1 MNRHPK
7 GCRFFYKKKKKE
19 TPKGLSFWYN
29 LSMQTLKFN
38 HKNYSRFST
47 VRQLVLPLDYSQMI
61 PETEPVRLLDAVL
74 EELDYTAL
82 LRLYSPQGRKSAV
95 PPRILFKVI
104 VFAMLEG
111 VYSLRAIQRQ
121 CQVNIQYMWLLQGY
135 KVSSHMTIGRFYERL
150 TVPVLED
157 LFAQF
162 IHVLS
167 ETDSVTMDEVY
178 IDGTKLEAN
187 ANRYT
192 FVWRKNIERGLKK
205 LKERYPMFREKITQT
220 LLPGAGHLEDTELLA
235 ALAGKCKEEEVC
247 FVSGRGHRKP
257 VLQKAF
263 EECEAF
269 CEKRKE
275 YEKHLAVL
283 GERNSYAKTDPD
295 ATFMRMK
302 EDHMK
307 NGQLKAAYNVQLA
320 VESEYIV
327 GVGIFPNPTDTLTL
341 IPFLKHMHSCFG
353 LKPTHVVADAGYDSE
368 ENLNWLREQEHKSVI
383 KPASYEI
390 SRKKQY
396 KKRIGLPAN
405 MKYDP
410 EKDEYTCAKGRKL
423 RFSYLRKKKHKS
435 GYVSELRV
443 YQCTNCQ
450 YCGQRKQCQRQGDRK
465 QNKTIQINRKY
476 DELQQ
481 ENMQRFLSEE
491 GIRFRVNRSIQA
503 EGAFGQIKQD
513 YSYKR
518 ILRRGKE
525 AVYKELLFLALG
537 FNIRKLHNRIQN
549 ERITQRFLQKNDK
562 EKAC

>member
-1 MNRHPK
+1 
-7 GCRFFYKKKKKE
+7 
-19 TPKGLSFWYN
+19 
-29 LSMQTLKFN
+29 
-38 HKNYSRFST
+38 
-47 VRQLVLPLDYSQMI
+47 MI

-135 KVSSHMTIGRFYERL
+135 KVSSHMAIGRFYERL

-178 IDGTKLEAN
+178 IGGTKLEAN

-205 LKERYPMFREKITQT
+205 LKERYPVFREKTAQT
-220 LLPGAGHLEDTELLA
+220 LLPGPGHLEDTELLA

-247 FVSGRGHRKP
+247 FVSGRGRHKP

-269 CEKRKE
+269 CEKRRE
-275 YEKHLAVL
+275 YEKHLAIL

-341 IPFLKHMHSCFG
+341 IPFLKHMRSRFG
-353 LKPTHVVADAGYDSE
+353 LKPLHVVADAGYDSE
-368 ENLNWLREQEHKSVI
+368 GNLNWLREQEYKSVI

-405 MKYDP
+405 MKYDS
-410 EKDEYTCAKGRKL
+410 EADEYTCAKGRKL
-423 RFSYLRKKKHKS
+423 RFSCLRKKKHKS

-450 YCGQRKQCQRQGDRK
+450 YCGQRKQCQRQGDGK
-465 QNKTIQINRKY
+465 HNKTIQINRKY

-549 ERITQRFLQKNDK
+549 ERITQRFLQKKDE

>member
-1 MNRHPK
+1 
-7 GCRFFYKKKKKE
+7 
-19 TPKGLSFWYN
+19 
-29 LSMQTLKFN
+29 
-38 HKNYSRFST
+38 
-47 VRQLVLPLDYSQMI
+47 MI

-82 LRLYSPQGRKSAV
+82 LRLYSPQGRKSTV
-95 PPRILFKVI
+95 PPKILFKVI

-111 VYSLRAIQRQ
+111 LYSLRAIQRQ
-121 CQVNIQYMWLLQGY
+121 CQFNVQYMWLLQGY
-135 KVSSHMTIGRFYERL
+135 KTPSHMTIGRFYERL

-162 IHVLS
+162 IRVLS
-167 ETDSVTMDEVY
+167 GADSVTMDEVY

-205 LKERYPMFREKITQT
+205 LKERYPIFREKIAQT
-220 LLPGAGHLEDTELLA
+220 LLPEARHLKDTELLT
-235 ALAGKCKEEEVC
+235 ALAGKCKEEDVC
-247 FVSGRGHRKP
+247 FVSGQGHHKP

-263 EECEAF
+263 EECEAL
-269 CEKRKE
+269 CGKRQA
-275 YEKHLAVL
+275 YEKQLSVL
-283 GERNSYAKTDPD
+283 GERNSYSKTDPD

-302 EDHMK
+302 DDHMQ
-307 NGQLKAAYNVQLA
+307 NGQLKPAYNVQVA

-327 GVGIFPNPTDTLTL
+327 GVGIFPNPADTLTL
-341 IPFLKHMHSCFG
+341 IPFLKHMRSRFG
-353 LKPTHVVADAGYDSE
+353 LKPVHVVADAGYDSE
-368 ENLNWLREQEHKSVI
+368 ENLHWLREQGYQSVI
-383 KPASYEI
+383 KPANYEI
-390 SRKKQY
+390 SRKRPY
-396 KKRIGLPAN
+396 KKRIGLPAS

-423 RFSYLRKKKHKS
+423 QFSYLRKKKHTS

-443 YQCTNCQ
+443 YQCSNCQ
-450 YCGQRKQCQRQGDRK
+450 YCGMRKQCQRQGNRMH
-465 QNKTIQINRKY
+465 NKTVQINRNY
-476 DELQQ
+476 EALQR
-481 ENMQRFLSEE
+481 ENLQRFLSEE
-491 GIRFRVNRSIQA
+491 GIRFRVNRSIQV

-549 ERITQRFLQKNDK
+549 GRLTQRFLQKNDE